1 MDVREGV
8 LSGGLPYLAF
18 GAGPPLV
25 ALPGFAA
32 TPGNPTG
39 PARRQQVSALR
50 PLAERF
56 TVHLVQ
62 PRPGLAPGTSM
73 GDLAGDV
80 AHAVRRDLG
89 APVPLLGTST
99 GGSIALQVAR
109 DHPHVVSRL
118 ALLSAAC
125 RLSDRGRHHQ
135 RELARLTLAGNP
147 RRAWGQLGPALA
159 AGPITRHLMTATLW
173 LTGTA
178 SDPADP
184 GHMLALID
192 AEDAFDLTSDLPAIA
207 TPTLVVG
214 GGRDGYY
221 SPELFTTTAQNLPH
235 GHLLL
240 YPGGSHLSVTTRRSA
255 HTAITRFL
263 TGRTT

>member
-1 MDVREGV
+1 MEVREGV

-39 PARRQQVSALR
+39 PARRQQLSALR
-50 PLAERF
+50 PLAGRF

-62 PRPGLAPGTSM
+62 PRPHLAPGTSM
-73 GDLAGDV
+73 ADLADDV
-80 AHAVRRDLG
+80 ARAVRRDLG

-99 GGSIALQVAR
+99 GGSIALQVAL
-109 DHPHVVSRL
+109 DHPDVVGRL
-118 ALLSAAC
+118 ALLCAAC

-135 RELARLTLAGNP
+135 RELARLTLAGQP

-159 AGPITRHLMTATLW
+159 AGPVTRRLMTAILW
-173 LTGTA
+173 LTGTT
-178 SDPADP
+178 ADP
-184 GHMLALID
+184 DDPVHMLALID
-192 AEDAFDLTSDLPAIA
+192 AEDAFDLTEDLPAIS

-221 SPELFTTTAQNLPH
+221 SAELFTTTARNLPH
-235 GHLLL
+235 GHLRL
-240 YPGGSHLSVTTRRSA
+240 YPRGSHLSVPMHRSA
-255 HTAITRFL
+255 HAAITGFL
-263 TGRTT
+263 VDGTT